1 MNGDSNYQDD
11 WQACPPGEITR
22 LVKRLDSRERRAR
35 FGQLATTGLV
45 SMLLFAAGAILFGG
59 FVAYE
64 EPTFGGIA
72 CTDCL
77 AHAAEYHEHLVGSE
91 PVADAELMGKIKTHL
106 EMCPCCR
113 AKFHQAYPD
122 VPLNQLATT
131 DIRFRPSLPALAVVL
146 STVNY

>member
-1 MNGDSNYQDD
+1 MSGDSNNQDD

-22 LVKRLDSRERRAR
+22 LVNRLNSRERRAR

-64 EPTFGGIA
+64 EPTYGGIA

-77 AHAAEYHEHLVGSE
+77 AHAAAYHDHLVGSE
-91 PVADAELMGKIKTHL
+91 TVADVELIGKIKTHL
-106 EMCPCCR
+106 EMCSCCR

-122 VPLNQLATT
+122 IPLDQLATT
-131 DIRFRPSLPALAVVL
+131 ELRFRPFLPTLAIALSPA
-146 STVNY
+146 NY